1 MDRIKVSGEDCY
13 SAGAYLALDREAK
26 CFEVALDG
34 LIKARLWSPLFW
46 HGITQ

>member
-26 CFEVALDG
+26 CFEVACRSSNDLP
-34 LIKARLWSPLFW
+34 AM
-46 HGITQ
+46 